1 MRISDWSSDVCSSD
15 LLDRHPGAREV
26 AQLAA
31 VGGREFTFKMLAAI
45 SELPEDELHAALK
58 RLVEAELLYQAGL
71 PPKATY
77 RFKHALVQEM
87 AYNSLLKKRR
97 RRLHAA
103 IAAYLKDRNPHL
115 RSEEHRSDLQTL
127 MRISYAGV
135 C

>member
-1 MRISDWSSDVCSSD
+1 
-15 LLDRHPGAREV
+15 
-26 AQLAA
+26 
-31 VGGREFTFKMLAAI
+31 MLAAI

-103 IAAYLKDRNPHL
+103 IAAYLTDRNPHL
-115 RSEEHRSDLQTL
+115 AVVEPALDRKSGV
-127 MRISYAGV
+127 AGKRV
-135 C
+135 EVLVDYGGRRYLKPKKKT

>member
-1 MRISDWSSDVCSSD
+1 
-15 LLDRHPGAREV
+15 
-26 AQLAA
+26 
-31 VGGREFTFKMLAAI
+31 MLAAI

-115 RSEEHRSDLQTL
+115 AVVEPELLAHHFTERSEEHTSELQSL
-127 MRISYAGV
+127 MRISYAVFCLKKKKTYAHQG
-135 C
+135 

>member
-1 MRISDWSSDVCSSD
+1 
-15 LLDRHPGAREV
+15 
-26 AQLAA
+26 
-31 VGGREFTFKMLAAI
+31 MLAAI

-58 RLVEAELLYQAGL
+58 RLVEAELLYHAGL

-115 RSEEHRSDLQTL
+115 AVVEPELLAHHFTEADLPQPAIAYRLMARSEEHTSELQSL
-127 MRISYAGV
+127 MRISYAV
-135 C
+135 LCLKKKNK